1 MYGLRQYL
9 PGSTTQAVVQN
20 NPDVDP
26 TYFNGELFQ
35 VLPKACK
42 LAYTFLED
50 QNGDLWFNTSG
61 HGFAFY
67 DWDEFVAFPSKTGW
81 LADRSSIS
89 PRTTNALCGWVIGD
103 GGITLYEGKHWTH
116 FMSEAA
122 L

>member
-1 MYGLRQYL
+1 VYGLRQYL

-89 PRTTNALCGWVIGD
+89 PRTTNALCGWVQLGTAGSPATKANTGRI
-103 GGITLYEGKHWTH
+103 L
-116 FMSEAA
+116 
-122 L
+122 